1 MKVRNVSPLGGL
13 LVDGFGEW
21 PAGEVRTVTAEQAQ
35 ALLSQPANFE
45 AVTAAKPTTTTEKE

>member
-21 PAGEVRTVTAEQAQ
+21 KAGEVRTVTADQGA
-35 ALLSQPANFE
+35 ALLAQPANFE
-45 AVTAAKPTTTTEKE
+45 AVTAAKTTEKE

>member
-1 MKVRNVSPLGGL
+1 MKVRNISPLGGL

-21 PAGEVRTVTAEQAQ
+21 PAGAVRTVTDEQAQ

-45 AVTAAKPTTTTEKE
+45 AVTAAKPTTTEKE